1 MSLNPDS
8 GKCALVWLTD
18 YALAGVVL
26 SLARS
31 RLGLPTQ
38 LLFLSVNASG
48 LLLGGIYN
56 RNTPSLYKG
65 NIHHAFGWVVTWIV
79 SAQAVIGL
87 IRLYSSE
94 KSRAAASEEQ
104 AAFLPV
110 SVASMAQHRRM
121 HSMREV
127 NPYRY
132 SDDSGHGTES
142 PTSRCNS
149 TSPVEEPEEEEMLRM
164 YHRQNDDFKK
174 HEKGT
179 RGLWWRKTALDRFLS
194 HKIPAMVS
202 ERAMGLMNIAYE
214 VADRLI
220 LILGF
225 VAITSGMVVYG
236 GIFVSV
242 FHLHAIGTRR

>member
-1 MSLNPDS
+1 MSFS
-8 GKCALVWLTD
+8 LVANCL
-18 YALAGVVL
+18 LIGVVL

-31 RLGLPTQ
+31 RLGLPAQ

-56 RNTPSLYKG
+56 RNTPDLYKG
-65 NIHHAFGWVVTWIV
+65 NIHHMFGWVVTWIV

-87 IRLYSSE
+87 VRLYASE
-94 KSRAAASEEQ
+94 KTRAHASEEQ
-104 AAFLPV
+104 AAFIPV

-132 SDDSGHGTES
+132 SNDSGHGTES

-149 TSPVEEPEEEEMLRM
+149 LSPVEEPEEEEMLRM
-164 YHRQNDDFKK
+164 YHRQDDDFGKN
-174 HEKGT
+174 EKET
-179 RGLWWRKTALDRFLS
+179 PSIWWRKTAFDRFLS
-194 HKIPAMVS
+194 RKIPAMVS
-202 ERAMGLMNIAYE
+202 ARALGLMNIVYA
-214 VADRLI
+214 VVDRLI

-225 VAITSGMVVYG
+225 AAIASGTVVYG
-236 GIFVSV
+236 GIFVSTCP
-242 FHLHAIGTRR
+242 LQATETGANAA